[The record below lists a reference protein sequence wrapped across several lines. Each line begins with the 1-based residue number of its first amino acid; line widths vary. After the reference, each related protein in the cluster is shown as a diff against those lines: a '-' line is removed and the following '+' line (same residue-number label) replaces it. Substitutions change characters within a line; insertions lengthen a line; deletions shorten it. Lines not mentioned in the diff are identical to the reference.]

1 MLFKAGFAPS
11 DVIQGRLKDCWLLG
25 SLAIAAAKP
34 NLLQSLVRFSW
45 VEKGLHAVR
54 FFVEGSWVTV
64 VIDDLM
70 PVDTHGLPV
79 FGRCRT
85 PDHIWVQVF
94 EKAFAKL
101 CGSYQAV
108 EYGSEDEGLVHMT
121 GGFPKTVEL
130 HKEEEQV
137 CCVLYICK
145 YVCIYVCVC
154 VCVCVCV
161 YIYR

>member
-64 VIDDLM
+64 VVDDVML
-70 PVDTHGLPV
+70 VDTHGLPV
-79 FGRCRT
+79 FGRC
-85 PDHIWVQVF
+85 I
-94 EKAFAKL
+94 
-101 CGSYQAV
+101 SSQATCSTTLFSLSLFKPPYSTNTCEQSIFLHV
-108 EYGSEDEGLVHMT
+108 KQFTTRCRRSHT
-121 GGFPKTVEL
+121 G
-130 HKEEEQV
+130 
-137 CCVLYICK
+137 
-145 YVCIYVCVC
+145 
-154 VCVCVCV
+154 
-161 YIYR
+161 